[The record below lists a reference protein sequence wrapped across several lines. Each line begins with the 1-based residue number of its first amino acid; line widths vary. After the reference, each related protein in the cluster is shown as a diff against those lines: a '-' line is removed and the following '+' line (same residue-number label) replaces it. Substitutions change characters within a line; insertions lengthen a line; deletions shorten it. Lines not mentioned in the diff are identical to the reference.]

1 MRTEQPCIRERVSDQ
16 FSWGQKVRTH
26 IFLRNATIWGK
37 ALDFPNIKFG
47 NITISTLTQ
56 LESWRAFTF
65 LLSLGIG
72 KTLSRVGV

>member
-26 IFLRNATIWGK
+26 IFLGNATIWGK

-47 NITISTLTQ
+47 NITISTLT
-56 LESWRAFTF
+56 
-65 LLSLGIG
+65 
-72 KTLSRVGV
+72 